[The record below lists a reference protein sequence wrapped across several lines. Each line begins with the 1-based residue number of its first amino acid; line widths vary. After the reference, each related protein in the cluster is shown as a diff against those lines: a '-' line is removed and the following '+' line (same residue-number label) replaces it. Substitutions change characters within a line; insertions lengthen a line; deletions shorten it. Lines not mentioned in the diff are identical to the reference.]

1 MLPLTKQ
8 RCALL
13 LSAGRLA
20 QATSLADYIVA
31 GLAVGPSTT
40 DISSATPQPTAGSI
54 SAVITSLNAP
64 FGNGSVD
71 ECYSSWDKWLSASW
85 LETWGTYVDYT
96 TFTTSWTTT
105 APAYNGSTYVAT
117 ETLDTTQ
124 TILNGMFPMITETV
138 HTTYTSSETIASTP
152 AKTSTGGGTFTYSSL
167 STQNNTLAKPTC
179 VLPSIVTQ
187 CQSQWDRWITTQL
200 VPGPTPPPHCDIN
213 AGFLQNTNTVPPCAT
228 SYASVAASY
237 SAYIDAYPSPLC
249 TQGTS
254 RAPVLRT
261 SVGGPLCDSIRQ
273 NYVSQANYQFAA
285 ETATTQYLPFFSAG
299 YQGGPMNE
307 TAGDWDISWTWPTA
321 STLGAPSCTLGCGRC
336 AVTGGT
342 VQLIYWPETA
352 TSFGSNYTAPRT
364 NPASPVTVET
374 LGTTFTS
381 PTLYISYSSVYAT
394 NGCSVIGA
402 NITNTIVAIPTDTPL
417 SSVYGGTIPCDAH
430 MRYTQEWTA
439 TAPFTV
445 ADLNEPVPYSIY
457 SSQPWCATYLRNQG
471 CEGTCPLSLGY
482 KPILVVP
489 EEVLQDL
496 QPAWATCYG
505 DIRGVYDPPM
515 ALQQTSVAAGPTVP
529 VATTTAQS
537 QTQSATPASG
547 PQSIT
552 PLATATPYSATIG
565 SESVPG
571 GTQTAVESK
580 NATTTASAQEISL
593 SQVSPTPPYNPSA
606 TSPDNPDEGP
616 ISEPSTADSPD
627 IDSGSAQGL
636 QTSTSRNDVGILVS
650 VLTGGSSVTS
660 NGQDPSEATA
670 NVVGSSDDT
679 TASGTASSES
689 DISQTGHDATPPTTS
704 AAEQT
709 VATVGS
715 RIYTIVSLSSNGKN
729 SVGTDSQANTV
740 YSTSPQSLDLGA
752 VVVANDGSTV
762 TISGSEQTAALNGQ
776 VVGAASL
783 GGVVIGSGSSGTTV
797 YANTQTPEAAS
808 PAVITAN
815 GQLYTQVP
823 QPNGAQVYANSDSSF
838 TISADGAAIV
848 VGSETVSMVS
858 SGEIVVGSHTYTI
871 TADTTNAV
879 PASSGNVVLTVG
891 SQKYSLSQ
899 GPNGQEIV
907 DAGSTTLTL
916 SSGASAMTVDG
927 QTISL
932 ASDGALVAGQGSYSS
947 KVSVGDAIPT
957 SSSNGQVTASV
968 SSSGSPSDNPATT
981 STSLAGK
988 LFAPWLGVLAAWAL
1002 KLVAL

>member
-1 MLPLTKQ
+1 MRPLTKQ

-13 LSAGRLA
+13 LSTGRLA

-124 TILNGMFPMITETV
+124 TILNGMFPMTTETV

-179 VLPSIVTQ
+179 VLPSIVSQ

-254 RAPVLRT
+254 RTPVLRT

-307 TAGDWDISWTWPTA
+307 TAGDWGISWTWPTA

-352 TSFGSNYTAPRT
+352 TSFGGNYTAPRT

-381 PTLYISYSSVYAT
+381 PTLYISYSSVYAA

-529 VATTTAQS
+529 IATTTAQT

-547 PQSIT
+547 PESIT

-571 GTQTAVESK
+571 GTQTPVESEDP
-580 NATTTASAQEISL
+580 TTTASAQQISL
-593 SQVSPTPPYNPSA
+593 SQVSPTPSYNPSA

-627 IDSGSAQGL
+627 VDSGSAQGL

-660 NGQDPSEATA
+660 DGQDPSEATA
-670 NVVGSSDDT
+670 SVVGVSDGT
-679 TASGTASSES
+679 TASGTGSSEG
-689 DISQTGHDATPPTTS
+689 DLSQTGHDAASSTTS
-704 AAEQT
+704 NAEQT

-715 RIYTIVSLSSNGKN
+715 QIYTVVTLSHNGG
-729 SVGTDSQANTV
+729 SVTGTGSEANTV
-740 YSTSPQSLDLGA
+740 YSTSLQSMDPGA

-762 TISGSEQTAALNGQ
+762 TLSGSEQTAALNGQ

-797 YANTQTPEAAS
+797 YANTQTAE
-808 PAVITAN
+808 AVITAN
-815 GQLYTQVP
+815 GKPYTQIA
-823 QPNGAQVYANSDSSF
+823 QTNGAQVYANSDSSF
-838 TISADGAAIV
+838 TVPTDGAAIA

-858 SGEIVVGSHTYTI
+858 TGEIVVGSRTYTL
-871 TADTTNAV
+871 TTDNTNAM
-879 PASSGNVVLTVG
+879 PTTSGNVVLTVG
-891 SQKYSLSQ
+891 SQIYSLSQ

-916 SSGASAMTVDG
+916 SSGGSAMTIDG

-932 ASDGALVAGQGSYSS
+932 ASDGALVAVQGSYSTT
-947 KVSVGDAIPT
+947 VFVGDAVPT
-957 SSSNGQVTASV
+957 SSSNGQVTASI
-968 SSSGSPSDNPATT
+968 SSSVSPSESPATT
-981 STSLAGK
+981 STSSAGK
-988 LFAPWLGVLAAWAL
+988 LFAPWLGIVAACAL

>member
-1 MLPLTKQ
+1 MRPLSKQ
-8 RCALL
+8 RCLLL
-13 LSAGRLA
+13 LSAVRLA

-31 GLAVGPSTT
+31 GLGVGPSTT
-40 DISSATPQPTAGSI
+40 DISSATSVETPQPTGGSI
-54 SAVITSLNAP
+54 PAVVTSLHAP

-96 TFTTSWTTT
+96 TFTSSWTQT

-117 ETLDTTQ
+117 ETVDTTQ
-124 TILNGMFPMITETV
+124 TILNGMFPMTTETV

-152 AKTSTGGGTFTYSSL
+152 AKTSTGGGTITYSRL

-179 VLPSIVTQ
+179 VLPSIVSQ

-200 VPGPTPPPHCDIN
+200 VPGPTPPPHCDVN

-228 SYASVAASY
+228 SYASVVASY
-237 SAYIDAYPSPLC
+237 SAYIDAYPSPRC
-249 TQGTS
+249 TQIFT
-254 RAPVLRT
+254 A

-299 YQGGPMNE
+299 YQGGPVNE

-381 PTLYISYSSVYAT
+381 PTLYISYSSVYAA

-529 VATTTAQS
+529 IATTTAQT

-547 PQSIT
+547 PESIT

-565 SESVPG
+565 SGSVPG
-571 GTQTAVESK
+571 GTQTPVESEDP
-580 NATTTASAQEISL
+580 TTTASAQEISL
-593 SQVSPTPPYNPSA
+593 SQVSSTPPYNPSA

-627 IDSGSAQGL
+627 IASGSAQGL

-650 VLTGGSSVTS
+650 VLTGGSSVTLS
-660 NGQDPSEATA
+660 NGQDPSETTA
-670 NVVGSSDDT
+670 NVVGSSDGT
-679 TASGTASSES
+679 TASGPASSEG

-715 RIYTIVSLSSNGKN
+715 QVYTIVSLSSNGEN
-729 SVGTDSQANTV
+729 FIGTDGQANTV
-740 YSTSPQSLDLGA
+740 YSTSPQSLDPGA

-762 TISGSEQTAALNGQ
+762 TLSGSDQTAALNGQ
-776 VVGAASL
+776 VIGAASL
-783 GGVVIGSGSSGTTV
+783 GGVVIGSGNSGTTV
-797 YANTQTPEAAS
+797 YASTQSPEA
-808 PAVITAN
+808 VFTAD
-815 GQLYTQVP
+815 GQPYTQIA
-823 QPNGAQVYANSDSSF
+823 QTNGAQVYVNSDSSF
-838 TISADGAAIV
+838 TIPTDGAAV
-848 VGSETVSMVS
+848 AVGSETVSMVS
-858 SGEIVVGSHTYTI
+858 TGEIVVGSRTYTL
-871 TADTTNAV
+871 TADNANAMPTT
-879 PASSGNVVLTVG
+879 SGNIVLTVG
-891 SQKYSLSQ
+891 SQVYSLSQ

-916 SSGASAMTVDG
+916 SSGGSAMTIDG

-947 KVSVGDAIPT
+947 TVSVADAIPT
-957 SSSNGQVTASV
+957 SSSNGQVTASI
-968 SSSGSPSDNPATT
+968 SSSVSPSESPART
-981 STSLAGK
+981 STSSAGK
-988 LFAPWLGVLAAWAL
+988 LFAPWLGVLAACAL

>member
-1 MLPLTKQ
+1 MRPHSQQ
-8 RCALL
+8 RCLLL
-13 LSAGRLA
+13 LSAVRLA

-31 GLAVGPSTT
+31 GLGVGSSTT
-40 DISSATPQPTAGSI
+40 DISSATSVATPQPTGGSI
-54 SAVITSLNAP
+54 PAVVTSLHALYS
-64 FGNGSVD
+64 NGSVD
-71 ECYSSWDKWLSASW
+71 ECYSSWDRWLSASW

-96 TFTTSWTTT
+96 TFTTRWTQT

-117 ETLDTTQ
+117 ETVDTTQ
-124 TILNGMFPMITETV
+124 TILNGMFPMTTETV

-152 AKTSTGGGTFTYSSL
+152 AKTSTGGGTFTYSHL

-179 VLPSIVTQ
+179 VLPSIVSQ
-187 CQSQWDRWITTQL
+187 CQSQWERWITTQL

-228 SYASVAASY
+228 SYASVVASY
-237 SAYIDAYPSPLC
+237 GAYIDAYPSPLC
-249 TQGTS
+249 TQVCLYHQ
-254 RAPVLRT
+254 P
-261 SVGGPLCDSIRQ
+261 SVGGPLCDSVRQ
-273 NYVSQANYQFAA
+273 NYVSQENYQFAA

-321 STLGAPSCTLGCGRC
+321 STLGVPSCTLGCGRC

-352 TSFGSNYTAPRT
+352 TSFGSNYTVPRT

-381 PTLYISYSSVYAT
+381 PTLYISYSSVYAA
-394 NGCSVIGA
+394 NGCSVIGN
-402 NITNTIVAIPTDTPL
+402 NITNTIVAIPTNSPL

-489 EEVLQDL
+489 EEVLQNL

-505 DIRGVYDPPM
+505 DIRGQYDPPM

-529 VATTTAQS
+529 IATTTTQM

-547 PQSIT
+547 PESIT
-552 PLATATPYSATIG
+552 PSATATPYSATLG

-571 GTQTAVESK
+571 GTQTLVESESS
-580 NATTTASAQEISL
+580 TTTASAQEISL
-593 SQVSPTPPYNPSA
+593 SQVSPTPPYDPSA

-650 VLTGGSSVTS
+650 VLTDGFSVTLS
-660 NGQDPSEATA
+660 NEQNPNEATA
-670 NVVGSSDDT
+670 SVVGLSSDT
-679 TASGTASSES
+679 TASGTGSSEG
-689 DISQTGHDATPPTTS
+689 DLSQTGHDAASPMTS
-704 AAEQT
+704 VEQP

-715 RIYTIVSLSSNGKN
+715 QVYTIVSLLSNGEDYI
-729 SVGTDSQANTV
+729 GTDTQANTV
-740 YSTSPQSLDLGA
+740 YSTSPQSLDPGA

-762 TISGSEQTAALNGQ
+762 TLSGSEQTAALNGQ

-783 GGVVIGSGSSGTTV
+783 GGVVIGSGSSATTV
-797 YANTQTPEAAS
+797 YASTQTVE
-808 PAVITAN
+808 AVITAN
-815 GQLYTQVP
+815 GQRYTQIA
-823 QPNGAQVYANSDSSF
+823 QTNGAQVFANSDSSF
-838 TISADGAAIV
+838 TIPTDGAAIA

-858 SGEIVVGSHTYTI
+858 TGEIVVGSRTYTL
-871 TADTTNAV
+871 TADNTNAM
-879 PASSGNVVLTVG
+879 PTTSGNIVLTVG
-891 SQKYSLSQ
+891 SQIYSLSK

-916 SSGASAMTVDG
+916 SSGGSAMTIDG
-927 QTISL
+927 QTLSL
-932 ASDGALVAGQGSYSS
+932 ASEGALVAGQGSYSTT
-947 KVSVGDAIPT
+947 VSVGDAIST
-957 SSSNGQVTASV
+957 SSSNGQVTASI
-968 SSSGSPSDNPATT
+968 SSSVSPSESPATT
-981 STSLAGK
+981 STSSAGK
-988 LFAPWLGVLAAWAL
+988 LFAPWLGVLTACAL